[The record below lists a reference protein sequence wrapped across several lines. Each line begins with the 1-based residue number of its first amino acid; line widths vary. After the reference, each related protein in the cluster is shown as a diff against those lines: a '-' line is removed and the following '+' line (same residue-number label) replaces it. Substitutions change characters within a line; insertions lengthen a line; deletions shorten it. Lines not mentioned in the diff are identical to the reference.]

1 MKKGLIIGIGIL
13 VIGAL
18 FVIQDFGSKLAP
30 DSVQQPS
37 SSPVID
43 SVEKQPEP
51 PAIKAAEPEP
61 QVTKAGEP
69 EPEPLEIKEPEQSQ
83 TTSSEEIESDCSGD
97 ARSFTGTVTEV
108 IDGDTIRV
116 DGQSIRFAL
125 SSAPELY
132 ESKGDNARELV
143 DTICPVGSHVLV
155 DEDDGQTQGSYG
167 RIIAVIYCN
176 DYTLNKEL
184 LDSGLGEISFEFCDQ
199 SEFGSSSWALKHGC
213 FEDVIPEKSETSD
226 DTQNCDSSYPDFCI
240 PSPPPDLDCG
250 DIPQKRFTVL
260 PPDPHRFDGDNDGIG
275 CES

>member
-51 PAIKAAEPEP
+51 PVIKQAEPESLEIKAEPEP
-61 QVTKAGEP
+61 
-69 EPEPLEIKEPEQSQ
+69 SQ
-83 TTSSEEIESDCSGD
+83 GTNSKVINRDCSGD
-97 ARSFTGTVTEV
+97 ARCFTGTVTEV

-125 SSAPELY
+125 ASAPELH
-132 ESKGDNARELV
+132 ESQGALARELV
-143 DTICPVGSHVLV
+143 DSICPPGSTALV

-167 RIIAVIYCN
+167 RIIGVIYCN
-176 DYTLNKEL
+176 DYNLNEEL
-184 LDSGLGEISFEFCDQ
+184 LDSGVGEISFEFCYT
-199 SEFGSSSWALKHGC
+199 SEFASSSWALKHGC
-213 FEDVIPEKSETSD
+213 LEDVIPESETSED
-226 DTQNCDSSYPDFCI
+226 IEDCDPSYPDFCI
-240 PSPPPDLDCG
+240 PPTPPDLDCG

-260 PPDPHRFDGDNDGIG
+260 PPDPHRFDGDKDGIG